1 MIGQIISH
9 YRILEKLG
17 GGGMGVVY
25 RAEDTR
31 LNRAVALKLLPDN
44 LAHDQQVLERFRREA
59 QAASAH
65 NHPNI
70 CVIYDIGEENGR
82 AFIAMEFL
90 DGTTLKD
97 RIGGRPMEIEPLLDL
112 AIQIAEGLD
121 AAHGEGIVH
130 RDIKPANIFVT
141 KRGHA
146 KILDFGLAKLVRKS
160 DSDVT
165 LSMDATLAQAAEQ
178 LTSPGSTIGT
188 VAYMSPEQV
197 RGEELD
203 ARSDIFS
210 FGLVL
215 YEMATGQRAFSGIT
229 SGLITEGILNRAPT
243 PMRQVMPHY
252 SPWLER
258 IVAKAL
264 EKDREVRFQG
274 ASEIRAELQLMKRET
289 DSGRLVVS
297 SPKESASMSVGLL
310 APRET
315 QVGQSGSPIVPN
327 SVRRRGLV
335 IGAAAVLIA
344 ALAILGYIYVHRGP
358 KLSEKDTL
366 LLADFENKTGD
377 AIFDGTLRQGLSVQL
392 QQSPFL
398 NFLPGPEVRETLQM
412 MGRSTDDRIT
422 PEMGREICERQG
434 LKAFIAGT
442 IATLGSHYVL
452 TLVAVNGHSGA
463 MLAHEQ
469 VEAAS
474 KEEVLRALSQAATRI
489 REQLGESLSTV
500 QKLDTPLEQATTPSL
515 EALQAYSLGWDV
527 AVVKN
532 DIAAGIPLFQ
542 RAIRLDPSFAMAYAS
557 LGISYYNIGE
567 KGHGAENTR
576 KAYDL
581 REPVSQREKFYIE
594 AHYHDHV
601 TGDLEKA
608 RQAYQ
613 LWAQTYT
620 RDWVPPNNLGIAYFN
635 LGQYD
640 QALAQLREALQ
651 LNPGGR
657 ITYANL
663 INSYLF
669 LNRAE
674 EARATAE
681 QAQGKKLDSPFLHI
695 LMYQIAFLQND
706 AAGMAQQ
713 MAWSTGKPGVED
725 VLLANE
731 AARAAYSGRLRV
743 AREFTRRAVASG
755 EHAEVKETAAGY
767 KAESA
772 LREAL
777 FGNAVEARQRAA
789 TALTLS
795 TGRDVQ
801 YGVALALA
809 MTGEATRT
817 QAQVETLANDLAK
830 RFPEDTLVQFNYL
843 PTIHAQLALNRTDPS
858 KAIDA
863 LQAADPYEL
872 GTTAVHYNFLGLY
885 PVYLR
890 GQAYLAAH
898 QGSKAAAEFQR
909 ILDHGGIVLNEPIGA
924 LARLGLARAYVSQG
938 DTVKARAAYQDF
950 FTLWKDA
957 DPDIPILTAAK
968 SEYAKLN

>member
-1 MIGQIISH
+1 MIGQTISH

-31 LNRAVALKLLPDN
+31 LNRAVALKFLPDN

-59 QAASAH
+59 QTASAH

-90 DGTTLKD
+90 EGTTLKD

-165 LSMDATLAQAAEQ
+165 LSMDATLGQSTEQ

-215 YEMATGQRAFSGIT
+215 YEMASGQRAFPGIT

-264 EKDREVRFQG
+264 EKDREVRFQS

-289 DSGRLVVS
+289 NSGRLVVS

-366 LLADFENKTGD
+366 VLGDFTNTTAD
-377 AIFDGTLRQGLSVQL
+377 AVFDGTLRQGLAVQL
-392 QQSPFL
+392 EQSPFL
-398 NFLPGPEVRETLQM
+398 SLVPEQQIRQTLQL
-412 MGRSTDDRIT
+412 MGQPSDAKLTQQIAREVCQR
-422 PEMGREICERQG
+422 MG
-434 LKAFIAGT
+434 
-442 IATLGSHYVL
+442 S
-452 TLVAVNGHSGA
+452 VAVLDGSIAQIGTQY
-463 MLAHEQ
+463 LLI
-469 VEAAS
+469 
-474 KEEVLRALSQAATRI
+474 LRAVNCTSGISLASTTAQASDKNHVLDALGNVASEI
-489 REQLGESLSTV
+489 RAKLGESLSSV
-500 QKLDTPLEQATTPSL
+500 KRLDTPLEQATTPSL
-515 EALQAYSLGWDV
+515 EALQAYSLGWQV

-532 DIAAGIPLFQ
+532 DRAAAIPFFQ
-542 RAIRLDPSFAMAYAS
+542 RAIRLDPNFATAYAS
-557 LGISYYNIGE
+557 LGTAYYNVGE
-567 KGHGAENTR
+567 KGDGTENTR
-576 KAYDL
+576 KAYEL
-581 REPVSQREKFYIE
+581 RQRASERERFYIE
-594 AHYHDHV
+594 AHYQHLV
-601 TGDLEKA
+601 TGDLENG
-608 RQAYQ
+608 RRAYQ

-620 RDWVPPNNLGIAYFN
+620 RDWVPPNNLGIVYFN

-640 QALAQLREALQ
+640 EALAQLREALQ
-651 LNPGGR
+651 LNPAGR
-657 ITYANL
+657 VTYANL

-674 EARATAE
+674 EARAAAE
-681 QAQGKKLDSPFLHI
+681 EAQRKNLDSPFLHI
-695 LMYQIAFLQND
+695 LLYQIAFLQND

-713 MAWSTGKPGVED
+713 VAWSSGKSGVED

-731 AARAAYSGRLRV
+731 AATSASCGRLRM
-743 AREFTRRAVASG
+743 AREFTLRAVASG
-755 EHAEVKETAAGY
+755 EQAGEKETTAEY
-767 KAESA
+767 QAESA

-777 FGNAVEARQRAA
+777 FGGAAEARRRAA
-789 TALTLS
+789 TALTRS
-795 TGRDVQ
+795 TGRDVE
-801 YGVALALA
+801 YGVALAIA
-809 MTGEATRT
+809 MAGDASETQRQGES
-817 QAQVETLANDLAK
+817 LANDLSK
-830 RFPEDTLVQFNYL
+830 RYPDDTLVQFNYL
-843 PTIHAQLALNRTDPS
+843 PTIRAQLALNRKDPLKS
-858 KAIDA
+858 IDF
-863 LQAADPYEL
+863 LRAADPYEL
-872 GTTAVHYNFLGLY
+872 GTTAIHYNFVGLY
-885 PVYLR
+885 PVHVR
-890 GQAYLAAH
+890 GQAYLAGH
-898 QGSKAAAEFQR
+898 LGSKAASEFQK
-909 ILDHGGIVLNEPIGA
+909 ILDHRGIVLNEPIGV
-924 LARLGLARAYVSQG
+924 LARLGLARA
-938 DTVKARAAYQDF
+938 
-950 FTLWKDA
+950 
-957 DPDIPILTAAK
+957 
-968 SEYAKLN
+968 